1 MERYQ
6 RYEMGGYINNRL
18 FCIGVEV
25 SVQLMSGGGYYRI
38 PVPVVRA
45 YKGRGT
51 VASAGFCRGVWDSA
65 VYLSDRFVYGELWME
80 PLSWEAE
87 DGEISEGISD
97 YVNDRDDHILCL
109 EDDEL
114 FPWGIS
120 NELLS

>member
-1 MERYQ
+1 
-6 RYEMGGYINNRL
+6 MGGYINNRL

-38 PVPVVRA
+38 PVPGVRA

-51 VASAGFCRGVWDSA
+51 DALAGFCRGVWDSA

-87 DGEISEGISD
+87 DGEISEELSD
-97 YVNDRDDHILCL
+97 YDNDRDDHILYL

-114 FPWGIS
+114 FPRGIS